1 MTNYQLYSTNVFL
14 SGQMKM
20 DLILSLFDDDIM
32 VSDFHLSPVSPN
44 VPYSNLSEEQ
54 LLNYSHKEN
63 IIKFHKQIEG
73 YFYEKCIPSELK
85 HNWPIISEVPVKSY
99 DDTYMMGCKRSKY
112 YSLYGK
118 QFEFLCPIWIERLRH
133 PLKFTINIKDVNGK
147 LISSRSLDLVKK
159 NNRTHDK
166 FVNYL
171 YEYMKYIELIGVGD
185 DHVININLDRRVG
198 DLIGVNVMDGN
209 VYHKDISFMVN
220 NLLYRER
227 PVMESD
233 SMIID
238 CFKNNKMITKQL
250 FNFNLCFN
258 IEDIIPRQISNLIS
272 GHRLNIEVLV
282 GDNTGNYPLVDFYT
296 NYEYISREWCGFMD
310 FNKSITSK
318 SYVVEEPDNSNAIK
332 NVYEY
337 LKDFR
342 YIDFMDKNKFSP
354 MIIHWSISDNPD
366 YVFNLYNG
374 FCGMSGDG
382 STIIYHDGTYGK
394 TPDIYQTSYS
404 KKLNNVGWANI
415 VNIDTYEKFSTL
427 YLDYFETSR
436 SYATNFNKTWVNGV
450 KYESPQ
456 NVNVILL
463 YASNQSVYDVIT
475 HNIDTKISD
484 QLLYYC
490 PNRIGEENVI
500 YLISNDLNYL
510 TFKYVKDNV
519 LKLID
524 CDGNLLMLKN
534 LLSSTE
540 DMTAIIFDKSL
551 EIKQAIG
558 PTTTI
563 SEVDYI
569 KDDNGYVSLFRYGGK
584 LKPTFISGDGGRF
597 NYIYNKDVLKSEYYS
612 DSIYKKYS
620 ATKYQPLYKS
630 IGYYPIKNH
639 KLDYKN
645 PRKLFID
652 QHFKIK
658 EHKWFNNNI
667 IYNLKGEFNW
677 EFNSETMG
685 NGEYR
690 AVKDMILER
699 LATVYNI
706 KTRDELDYIYNL
718 YEIDIDFDY
727 AKKYNYEFEEYI
739 DNINEYV
746 YKVKL
751 ILK

>member
-32 VSDFHLSPVSPN
+32 VSDFHLSPINPN
-44 VPYSNLSEEQ
+44 IPYSNLSEEQ

-63 IIKFHKQIEG
+63 IINFHKQIEG
-73 YFYEKCIPSELK
+73 YFYDKYIPSELK
-85 HNWPIISEVPVKSY
+85 HNWPIISEAPVKSY

-112 YSLYGK
+112 YSLYSK
-118 QFEFLCPIWIERLRH
+118 QFEFLCPVWIERLRY
-133 PLKFTINIKDVNGK
+133 PLKFTINIKDVSGK

-159 NNRTHDK
+159 NNKVHDK

-171 YEYMKYIELIGVGD
+171 YEYMKYIELIGIGD

-198 DLIGVNVMDGN
+198 DLIGINVTDGN
-209 VYHKDISFMVN
+209 VYHKDVSFMVN
-220 NLLYRER
+220 NLLSRER

-233 SMIID
+233 AMIID
-238 CFKNNKMITKQL
+238 CFKNNNMITKQL

-318 SYVVEEPDNSNAIK
+318 SYVIEEPDNSNAIK

-374 FCGMSGDG
+374 FCGISNDG
-382 STIIYHDGTYGK
+382 KTIIYHDGAYGK

-450 KYESPQ
+450 KYKSPQ
-456 NVNVILL
+456 NINVILL

-475 HNIDTKISD
+475 HNINTKIND

-490 PNRIGEENVI
+490 PDRIGEENII

-510 TFKYVKDNV
+510 TFKYVKDNI
-519 LKLID
+519 LKLTD
-524 CDGNLLMLKN
+524 CDRNLLKLKN

-569 KDDNGYVSLFRYGGK
+569 KDDNGYVGMFRYGGK
-584 LKPTFISGDGGRF
+584 LKPTFISGDDDKF
-597 NYIYNKDVLKSEYYS
+597 NYIYYKDVLKSEYYS

-620 ATKYQPLYKS
+620 VTNYQPLYKS
-630 IGYYPIKNH
+630 IGYYSIKNH
-639 KLDYKN
+639 QLDYKD
-645 PRKLFID
+645 PKKLFAD
-652 QHFKIK
+652 QHFKVK
-658 EHKWFNNNI
+658 EHKWFNNNV
-667 IYNLKGEFNW
+667 IYNLKEEFNW
-677 EFNSETMG
+677 IFNSEILG
-685 NGEYR
+685 DGEYR
-690 AVKDMILER
+690 AIKDMILER

-718 YEIDIDFDY
+718 YEVDIDFDY
-727 AKKYNYEFEEYI
+727 ANKY
-739 DNINEYV
+739 DINKYV